1 MIFDGKP
8 TSQITVAEIAAIV
21 HGRVAEDQYVDF
33 KARPY
38 PSGDAGTHELIKDV
52 TAFANAAG
60 GYLIVGIGE
69 DGESRANALVNVEA
83 PESVRRS
90 MMDRCLARIEPRL
103 PELDIRIYS
112 VNGNSVVICRVP
124 DSPLKPHCAQ
134 PDREHHYFWKR
145 YVDGNKLMTLAE
157 IREAIQGDAV
167 QREVVALRQELE
179 RGRLQQAVAIELERE
194 VNEHQ
199 LLQLETPQALAHHTE
214 QVFLELVGD
223 RPFFRLTATPIP
235 PTGKDIRNH
244 RDALVQL
251 LTSPPVYRRSGFDV
265 GIRRLHPDI
274 QQSDVG
280 LATGMLDYK
289 HLRLLWNGHL
299 EFWHPADGD
308 WISWAMGQNQPAA
321 TRPFNPLVLAES
333 TASFIRL
340 AQAVWSVGGISGE
353 ADFQFAL
360 HRVRGRRIPPYADNT
375 YGRLSGTPAMLANE
389 NIGALQED
397 DMRIGPVRERIENL
411 TGTVAFRLISELYH
425 RLGYSRE
432 EIPYF
437 TDDDRFIYDARLEDP
452 QAEVGGEG

>member
-8 TSQITVAEIAAIV
+8 TSQITIDQILAVV
-21 HGRVAEDQYVDF
+21 NDHRPEDQYVDF

-38 PSGDAGTHELIKDV
+38 PSGDAGTPELIKDV
-52 TAFANAAG
+52 CAFANAAG
-60 GYLIVGIGE
+60 GYLIIGIGE
-69 DGESRANALVNVEA
+69 NGQGRANGFVSVEDA
-83 PESVRRS
+83 EAVRRS
-90 MMDRCLARIEPRL
+90 MLDRCLARIDPRL
-103 PELDIRIYS
+103 PELDIRILS
-112 VNGNSVVICRVP
+112 VNGNNVVICRVP

-145 YVDGNKLMTLAE
+145 YVDGNKLMTHAE

-214 QVFLELVGD
+214 QVFLESVGE
-223 RPFFRLTATPIP
+223 RPYLRLTATPIP
-235 PTGKDIRNH
+235 PTGGDIRNH
-244 RDALVQL
+244 RDELVQL
-251 LTSPPVYRRSGFDV
+251 LSNPPAYRRSGFDV
-265 GIRRLHPDI
+265 GIRRLHPDV

-280 LATGMLDYK
+280 LATSMLDYK

-299 EFWHPADGD
+299 EFWHPADSD
-308 WISWAMGQNQPAA
+308 WLSWAMEQNQPAA
-321 TRPFNPLVLAES
+321 TRPFNPLVLSES

-340 AQAVWSVGGISGE
+340 AQAIWTVAEINGE
-353 ADFQFAL
+353 ADFRLSL
-360 HRVRGRRIPPYADNT
+360 HRVRGRRLPPYGNNT
-375 YGRLSGTPAMLANE
+375 YGRLSGTPAMLADE
-389 NIGALQED
+389 HIGAFQED

-425 RLGYSRE
+425 RLGYGRE

-452 QAEVGGEG
+452 QAEVGGEA